1 MALYHFHVTQIK
13 RSEGRTAVASAAY
26 RAGEKLHNLW
36 DGETHDYTRKGG
48 VILTEIILPEHAPKR
63 FFDRSTLWNE
73 VEQVEKN
80 YNAQLAYSFDMALQN
95 EFSLE
100 ENIELAREFVQKYF
114 VSDGMIADLAIHKP
128 DRDEGGIPNPHFH
141 VLVPIRPLNADG
153 TWGAKQRREYHLD
166 ENGNRIKK
174 ENGQW
179 EFDAVPTTNWGK
191 PETLDMWRQAWADM
205 VNDKFREKGLECR
218 IDHRSYVNL
227 WDGETHDYTRKGGVI
242 LTEIILPEHAP
253 KRFFD
258 RSTLWNEVEQVE
270 KNYNAQLAYSFDMA
284 LQNEFS
290 LEENIELAREF
301 VQKYFVSDG
310 MIADLAIHKPDRDE
324 GGIPNPHFHVLV
336 PIRPLNADGT
346 WGAKQRREY
355 HLDENGNRIKK
366 ENGQWEFDAVPTT
379 NWGKPETLDM
389 WRQAWAD
396 MVNDKFREK
405 GLECRID
412 HRSYVD
418 QGLDLI
424 PTVHEGPQIRK
435 MEKKG
440 IRTEKGELNRWIK
453 ATNRMLCSMRATI
466 VALKE
471 WIQEAKEILKE
482 PQEIYLVQL
491 LSEAHTMRNQT
502 AMTYTRAYRKGRT
515 EPLD

>member
-36 DGETHDYTRKGG
+36 DGETHDYTKKGG
-48 VILTEIILPEHAPKR
+48 VILAEIMLPEYAPER

-114 VSDGMIADLAIHKP
+114 VSDGMICDLGVHQP
-128 DRDEGGIPNPHFH
+128 DKEEGGIPNPHFH
-141 VLVPIRPLNADG
+141 VLAPIRPLNEDG

-174 ENGQW
+174 ENGGW
-179 EFDAVPTTNWGK
+179 EFDAVSTTNWGR
-191 PETLDMWRQAWADM
+191 PETLNMWRQAWADI

-218 IDHRSYVNL
+218 IDHRSYVN
-227 WDGETHDYTRKGGVI
+227 
-242 LTEIILPEHAP
+242 
-253 KRFFD
+253 
-258 RSTLWNEVEQVE
+258 
-270 KNYNAQLAYSFDMA
+270 
-284 LQNEFS
+284 
-290 LEENIELAREF
+290 
-301 VQKYFVSDG
+301 
-310 MIADLAIHKPDRDE
+310 
-324 GGIPNPHFHVLV
+324 
-336 PIRPLNADGT
+336 
-346 WGAKQRREY
+346 
-355 HLDENGNRIKK
+355 
-366 ENGQWEFDAVPTT
+366 
-379 NWGKPETLDM
+379 
-389 WRQAWAD
+389 
-396 MVNDKFREK
+396 
-405 GLECRID
+405 
-412 HRSYVD
+412 

-453 ATNRMLCSMRATI
+453 ATNRMLRSMRATI
-466 VALKE
+466 AALKE

-482 PQEIYLVQL
+482 PQEIYLAQL

-502 AMTYTRAYRKGRT
+502 AITYTRGKTKAKKSNMNKQTRLKELQQLVEDAKTYSELKPIFDEMKKEKYRFTKAKEKYNAEYEGELRRFYMVKRKLKEKGFEK
-515 EPLD
+515 EPFPLSAWQKEFSELLAQRENEYQKYKLMQKDLTLLYQIKGDVDKVMRETHPEILHTDKTKETTL

>member
-36 DGETHDYTRKGG
+36 DGETHDYTKKGG
-48 VILTEIILPEHAPKR
+48 VILSEIMLPEYAPKR

-100 ENIELAREFVQKYF
+100 ENIELAKEFVQKYF

-128 DRDEGGIPNPHFH
+128 DKEEGGIPNPHFH

-166 ENGNRIKK
+166 ENDNRIKK
-174 ENGQW
+174 ENGGW

-191 PETLDMWRQAWADM
+191 PETLDMWREAWADM
-205 VNDKFREKGLECR
+205 VNDNFKEKGL
-218 IDHRSYVNL
+218 D
-227 WDGETHDYTRKGGVI
+227 
-242 LTEIILPEHAP
+242 
-253 KRFFD
+253 
-258 RSTLWNEVEQVE
+258 
-270 KNYNAQLAYSFDMA
+270 
-284 LQNEFS
+284 
-290 LEENIELAREF
+290 
-301 VQKYFVSDG
+301 
-310 MIADLAIHKPDRDE
+310 
-324 GGIPNPHFHVLV
+324 
-336 PIRPLNADGT
+336 
-346 WGAKQRREY
+346 
-355 HLDENGNRIKK
+355 
-366 ENGQWEFDAVPTT
+366 
-379 NWGKPETLDM
+379 
-389 WRQAWAD
+389 
-396 MVNDKFREK
+396 
-405 GLECRID
+405 CRID

-418 QGLDLI
+418 QDLDLI

-453 ATNRMLCSMRATI
+453 ATNRMIRSMRATI
-466 VALKE
+466 AELKE
-471 WIQEAKEILKE
+471 WIAEAKEILRE

-491 LSEAHTMRNQT
+491 LSDAHTLRNQT
-502 AMTYTRAYRKGRT
+502 AMTYTKGKTKAKKNNLKRFMD
-515 EPLD
+515 ECNY